1 MTRSIVRPAG
11 AAHAGWLSHRFRFHC
26 ADRLRRLTASITDN
40 KIRHGVSRRRGS
52 LAPLPPR
59 SMVGQLTLDQHIGVR
74 IPGGQPINMRGFAPL
89 PCKLIFCVRTV
100 SVFGGRSR
108 TCLPAVCNAAAGL
121 SATRNLF
128 GDIRRQMCGKRPST
142 LCDRDSLLPRA
153 ALLRRSLL
161 SAAIPRTNAGGLKSE
176 ILARVSA
183 IRPGCYRAM
192 ADAAR
197 GQCKVSWV
205 DALTGRK
212 TRITVTAASPTVTF
226 GATVQRR

>member
-1 MTRSIVRPAG
+1 
-11 AAHAGWLSHRFRFHC
+11 
-26 ADRLRRLTASITDN
+26 
-40 KIRHGVSRRRGS
+40 
-52 LAPLPPR
+52 
-59 SMVGQLTLDQHIGVR
+59 MVGQLTLDQHIGVR

-161 SAAIPRTNAGGLKSE
+161 SAAIPRTNAGGLKPE
-176 ILARVSA
+176 IVARVSA

-192 ADAAR
+192 GCQRFCRCRPRPAQNCPEPRLGHFQRANHERAQLAPTEPLTELAPAPI
-197 GQCKVSWV
+197 GSKGLIGFVPANYAFSPL
-205 DALTGRK
+205 AL
-212 TRITVTAASPTVTF
+212 VAC
-226 GATVQRR
+226 